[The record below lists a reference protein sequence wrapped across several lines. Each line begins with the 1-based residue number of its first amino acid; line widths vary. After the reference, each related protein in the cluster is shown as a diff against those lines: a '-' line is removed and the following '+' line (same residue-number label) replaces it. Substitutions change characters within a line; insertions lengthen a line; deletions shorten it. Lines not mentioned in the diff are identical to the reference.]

1 MFSAAKSLWKLR
13 TRLSPNYILKTV
25 VEISRVP
32 LDRFCLNRAYVRK
45 YYLVSQESFFENKI
59 LFFYLQKT
67 GEKMKKT
74 GQNLKKNFKHVPFAQ
89 KNPPGSLL

>member
-1 MFSAAKSLWKLR
+1 M
-13 TRLSPNYILKTV
+13 KTV

-74 GQNLKKNFKHVPFAQ
+74 G
-89 KNPPGSLL
+89 